1 MPIVKA
7 SKGALA
13 KVQQVNWMPED
24 FGDEP
29 ILFGLLPV
37 LKDDPVLIAVA
48 AILSLLWAPWL
59 GGVLAAPTA
68 LGLLLVGA
76 NDVQHA
82 TRQRST
88 AKRELRRVYPEPMDS
103 PAPHVGPATQ
113 LNAVDVPSSPVAPP
127 APMSLPVMDAPVVIP
142 DRPPAPPLPVMPPT
156 PSPRPV
162 AETVMDVI
170 LSSPYQSRAI
180 FGSQRTGKSYLAAL
194 ASAEMA
200 RKGTKVYHL
209 NMASVGTE
217 DDSYWTHT
225 TRSVRCDLT
234 KEAPRAAAGYIQQA
248 CDLVQ
253 QWWAQDDSILIVDE
267 WAHLGGRAN
276 GYSLQLE
283 PLIQMIADKISAV
296 SSTGIKRQRAIWTI
310 APEFVAGDLQQDAK
324 AVKKLA
330 LLLLAIPKGKVVD
343 WHGSAITFNEELYD
357 QIARNYPIAPFTG
370 DRHLMGCDRCGFV
383 DGIWMPLG
391 TEGYALPTP
400 APVAMATVGAPAPV
414 IPAPHRTAAALPTF
428 PKVEGAIARA
438 NANNKAIVAELLEW
452 LMAQGQGTTFTTQA
466 VVQGAWA
473 KRWSD
478 QKRLSRDKATIL
490 KVLRRIEQWDKD
502 DGWGF
507 VAARFSDDSI
517 SASQQTW
524 EVTLR

>member
-1 MPIVKA
+1 MPIVKS

-13 KVQQVNWMPED
+13 KVQEIDWKLED

-37 LKDDPVLIAVA
+37 LQDDPVLIAVA

-59 GGVLAAPTA
+59 GGVMAAPTA
-68 LGLLLVGA
+68 LGLLVVGA
-76 NDVQHA
+76 NDVHHA
-82 TRQRST
+82 TRKRCT
-88 AKRELRRVYPEPMDS
+88 AKREPRVVYQEPIEELP
-103 PAPHVGPATQ
+103 PAPSPSPIGTDTR
-113 LNAVDVPSSPVAPP
+113 LNAVEVPSAPSPPPAPPVVKAPPKVAPP
-127 APMSLPVMDAPVVIP
+127 DCPPAPSLPVMPS
-142 DRPPAPPLPVMPPT
+142 PAPRVA
-156 PSPRPV
+156 

-170 LSSPYQSRAI
+170 LSSPYQSRAV

-194 ASAEMA
+194 ASSEMT
-200 RKGTKVYHL
+200 RKGAKVYHL

-217 DDSYWTHT
+217 DDSYWTHA
-225 TRSVRCDLT
+225 TRSIRCDLT

-253 QWWAQDDSILIVDE
+253 QWWAHDDSILIVDE

-283 PLIQMIADKISAV
+283 PLLKMIADKISAV
-296 SSTGIKRQRAIWTI
+296 SSTGIKRRRAIWTI

-357 QIARNYPIAPFTG
+357 QIARNYPIAPFAG
-370 DRHLMGCDRCGFV
+370 NRHLMGCDRCGFV
-383 DGIWMPLG
+383 DGLWMPLG

-400 APVAMATVGAPAPV
+400 APAAMATVGAPATV
-414 IPAPHRTAAALPTF
+414 VPASPRPAVTLPTF
-428 PKVEGAIARA
+428 PKIQGAIARA
-438 NANNKAIVAELLEW
+438 NVNNKAIVAELLEW
-452 LMAQGQGTTFTTQA
+452 LMGQGQGATFTTQA
-466 VVQGAWA
+466 LINGAWA
-473 KRWSD
+473 KRWQERGILKDRS
-478 QKRLSRDKATIL
+478 KSTIL
-490 KVLRRIEQWDKD
+490 QVLNRVKA
-502 DGWGF
+502 WGYIQP
-507 VAARFSDDSI
+507 RFSDADSAAANQI
-517 SASQQTW
+517 W